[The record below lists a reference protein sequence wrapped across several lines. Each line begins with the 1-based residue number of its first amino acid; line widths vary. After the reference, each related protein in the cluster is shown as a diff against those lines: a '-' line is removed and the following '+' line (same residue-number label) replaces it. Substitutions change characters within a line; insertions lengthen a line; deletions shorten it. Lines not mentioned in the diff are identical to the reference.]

1 MSRNETQLKKSSLTR
16 RSPLDNEISNR
27 DFSTLIVPAKSKYGP
42 MKADPIASKALNNLL
57 DREMHAPSAVANQ
70 LSSDLAYAEI
80 AASMKS
86 DDTEIA
92 DRLNKGK
99 FHSIKD

>member
-1 MSRNETQLKKSSLTR
+1 
-16 RSPLDNEISNR
+16 
-27 DFSTLIVPAKSKYGP
+27 

-86 DDTEIA
+86 D
-92 DRLNKGK
+92 G
-99 FHSIKD
+99 